1 MRIQVKKKRIKARCH
16 TSDEEPEENN
26 TTEVQG
32 EFEHICTTSTGRALV
47 ALKLQMNVLLKTGGL
62 ALRTNVHS
70 ISQGFFLSGLHTTFV
85 LLIIVLCTVVFR
97 PTEWL

>member
-70 ISQGFFLSGLHTTFV
+70 ISQGFFFWASYYFCP
-85 LLIIVLCTVVFR
+85 INNSSMYCSI
-97 PTEWL
+97 